1 MSVESE
7 VLLVSPSITPPGVI
21 ITSGLG
27 VLKAGSSEKP
37 GGWTGL
43 VRVGYGESCAVAREM
58 AASTMVM
65 EWRSAISGGLAN
77 LAGQ

>member
-1 MSVESE
+1 MAYSVESE

-43 VRVGYGESCAVAREM
+43 VRVGYLHRQAKPQVS
-58 AASTMVM
+58 
-65 EWRSAISGGLAN
+65 
-77 LAGQ
+77 